1 MTVETN
7 LYKIGAASKITGIN
21 IATLRVWENRYGV
34 VEPIRINGTQ
44 RGFTKK
50 DVDRLSMIKQLVDSG
65 DSISTLAKLSFE
77 ELELRM
83 QPSFKNSQ
91 KNIEDDKGIIKAVSV
106 GTRIPEVGRPS
117 SHLAEVRMVAR
128 YELATIMNDLPSIKI
143 DVDIIIFEIASLHSD
158 TVELI
163 SDILTKSDTSHALLI
178 YRFGSLNGLKLA
190 QLDGRIHPMQ
200 APVFPSDIQIAC
212 NFAVNRTFGSNK
224 CKNDSLEN
232 LEHVPFSEKE
242 LWEINIM
249 SNPIHC
255 ECPKHL
261 SSIISSL
268 RGFEKYSS
276 DCKDLNEKDRV
287 LHKELE
293 AIAAKARTI
302 VELALRKV
310 IKENAISYSTAN
322 PS

>member
-50 DVDRLSMIKQLVDSG
+50 DVDRLSMIKQLVDLG

-91 KNIEDDKGIIKAVSV
+91 KNIEDDKDIIKAVAV

-200 APVFPSDIQIAC
+200 APVFPSDIQIAS

-224 CKNDSLEN
+224 CKNDSQEN

>member
-1 MTVETN
+1 MTKETN
-7 LYKIGAASKITGIN
+7 LYKIGAASKITGVN

-50 DVDRLSMIKQLVDSG
+50 DVDRISMIKQLVDAG
-65 DSISTLAKLSFE
+65 DAISTLSKLSLE

-83 QPSFKNSQ
+83 QPPVKNLQ
-91 KNIEDDKGIIKAVSV
+91 MTFGNAKDKIEAVAV

-117 SHLAEVRMVAR
+117 PHLAEVRVVAR
-128 YELATIMNDLPSIKI
+128 HELASIMNNLSAIKLNA
-143 DVDIIIFEIASLHSD
+143 DIIIFEIASLHVS

-163 SDILTKSDTSHALLI
+163 TEILAVSKIAHALVI
-178 YRFGSLNGLKLA
+178 YRFASLNGMKLA
-190 QLDGRIHPMQ
+190 QLDGRIHGMQ
-200 APVFPSDIQIAC
+200 APVIPVDIQIAC
-212 NFAVNRTFGSNK
+212 NFAVNSTLGSSALVNVPK
-224 CKNDSLEN
+224 KKQ
-232 LEHVPFSEKE
+232 EHTPFSEKE
-242 LWEINIM
+242 LWEIYIM
-249 SNPIHC
+249 SNPINC

-268 RGFEKYSS
+268 RGFEKYST
-276 DCKDLNEKDRV
+276 DCEDLSEKDRV

-293 AIAAKARTI
+293 ATTCQARI
-302 VELALRKV
+302 IMEQALRKV
-310 IKENAISYSTAN
+310 IKENDISYSTAN

>member
-1 MTVETN
+1 MTEEKY
-7 LYKIGAASKITGIN
+7 LYKIGAASKITGVN

-50 DVDRLSMIKQLVDSG
+50 DVDRLSMIKQLVDAG
-65 DSISTLAKLSFE
+65 DSISTLSKLSLE

-83 QPSFKNSQ
+83 QPSPKSSQVTFENS
-91 KNIEDDKGIIKAVSV
+91 KDIIKAVSV

-117 SHLAEVRMVAR
+117 PHLAEVRVVAK
-128 YELATIMNDLPSIKI
+128 YELASIMNDLSVIKL
-143 DVDIIIFEIASLHSD
+143 DADIIILEIASLHPSSI
-158 TVELI
+158 ELI
-163 SDILTKSDTSHALLI
+163 TEILDKSDVNYALVI
-178 YRFGSLNGLKLA
+178 YRFGSFNGIKLA

-200 APVFPSDIQIAC
+200 APVFPIDIQIAS
-212 NFAVNRTFGSNK
+212 NFTVNSTLSTDRSANGSQAK
-224 CKNDSLEN
+224 KK
-232 LEHVPFSEKE
+232 HVPFSEKE
-242 LWEINIM
+242 LWEINMM

-268 RGFEKYSS
+268 RGFEKYSA
-276 DCKDLNEKDRV
+276 DCENLNEKDRV

-293 AIAAKARTI
+293 TNTAQARAIM
-302 VELALRKV
+302 ELALRKV
-310 IKENAISYSTAN
+310 IKENAISYTMAN